1 MHVPYYPPRL
11 LAGTMG
17 LNHYAENQLDVA
29 LEKKSK
35 KNSIIGWREKKKKK
49 VICQMKI
56 RKLY

>member
-1 MHVPYYPPRL
+1 MQKLEMHVPYYPPRL

-49 VICQMKI
+49 
-56 RKLY
+56 